1 MELEHAREAM
11 REGKKIRQPVAVD
24 LEQFRNRE
32 VGKGYQAKHVV
43 RQRTAEKKSSI
54 TKIKDMTK
62 AAKVDDGSF
71 KKKSSKS
78 GTKHKSKETRVSKY
92 MQCEAFRRFRK
103 EIEAIVSSSS
113 S

>member
-1 MELEHAREAM
+1 M

-71 KKKSSKS
+71 KKQSSKS
-78 GTKHKSKETRVSKY
+78 GTKHKNKRAAPESKETRVSKY